1 MKDLLIALND
11 LKATK
16 LKSQKIDLSKVE
28 EFSRTLSILVN
39 NGQTA
44 DGYVADGITEINKG
58 YFTYSDNVK
67 MGEELIEEIE
77 KTQDALQDLLGEDS
91 PELFDLKLKVRE
103 EIEHFN
109 SMIERIDQVTN
120 LIG

>member
-11 LKATK
+11 LKGTK

-67 MGEELIEEIE
+67 MF
-77 KTQDALQDLLGEDS
+77 QDLLGEDS

>member
-1 MKDLLIALND
+1 MKDLLIALNN

-58 YFTYSDNVK
+58 YFTYSDNIK
-67 MGEELIEEIE
+67 MGEDLIDEIE
-77 KTQDALQDLLGEDS
+77 KTQDMFQDLLGEDT

-103 EIEHFN
+103 ETDHFN
-109 SMIERIDQVTN
+109 QMLSKIDQATN